1 MPPPDWFDESLFA
14 EPSAYE
20 CELVEERE
28 ALIEHVS
35 RCADD
40 GIRDYVA
47 DPDEE
52 AAFARWVEGQVA
64 DWACE
69 DGEPDFSRQNADG
82 QNGDGRTPRDRM
94 PARRMPAR
102 STPVSRTSRPRS
114 RH

>member
-69 DGEPDFSRQNADG
+69 DGEPGISRQNAG
-82 QNGDGRTPRDRM
+82 HRYLSCAPPLAPG
-94 PARRMPAR
+94 
-102 STPVSRTSRPRS
+102 
-114 RH
+114 